1 MNKANLKRRVLTGMF
16 GGSLLLLSALHEL
29 SYLAVFVLII
39 FLSTREYF
47 KILMNNGFRP
57 NYNLGVFLSVI
68 IFVTTY
74 LYASKESLIGV
85 HFVLVPI
92 LPLVCLSALY
102 SSNNNETLS
111 NVSVTFFGILYISLP
126 ISLLNFIVFN
136 EYSYNSIYLMATLLF
151 LWNSESAAYFGGSLF
166 GRKKLFESVSPMKTW
181 EGVISCLLANVIL
194 AYLIHQFVWTS
205 FQTFT
210 FWVLFSMV
218 VLVSGIFGDLFES
231 LLKRNFNLKD
241 SGNKLPGH
249 GGFLD
254 RFDSFFF
261 VIPYVYFYLKIIDQI
276 T

>member
-1 MNKANLKRRVLTGMF
+1 MNRANLKRRVLTGML

-29 SYLAVFVLII
+29 SYLSVFVVII
-39 FLSTREYF
+39 FLSSREYY
-47 KILMNNGFRP
+47 KILSNNGFKP
-57 NYNLGVFLSVI
+57 NYNLGVFLSVV

-74 LYASKESLIGV
+74 FYTSNESFIGI

-102 SSNNNETLS
+102 SSDNHQTLS

-126 ISLLNFIVFN
+126 ISLLNFIVFSDYN
-136 EYSYNSIYLMATLLF
+136 YNSIYLMATLLF

-166 GRKKLFESVSPMKTW
+166 GKKKLFESVSPMKTW
-181 EGVISCLLANVIL
+181 EGVLFGLIANVIL
-194 AYLIHQFVWTS
+194 AYLIHEYVWGS
-205 FQTFT
+205 FQSLT
-210 FWVLFSMV
+210 FWIFFSIV
-218 VLVSGIFGDLFES
+218 VLISGVFGDLFES

-241 SGNKLPGH
+241 SSNKLPGH

>member
-1 MNKANLKRRVLTGMF
+1 MNKANLKRRVLTGML

-39 FLSTREYF
+39 FLSSKEYF
-47 KILMNNGFRP
+47 KILINNGFRP

-74 LYASKESLIGV
+74 FYASKESLIGV

-181 EGVISCLLANVIL
+181 EGVISGLLANVIL
-194 AYLIHQFVWTS
+194 AYLIHQFIWAS

-261 VIPYVYFYLKIIDQI
+261 VIPYVYFYLKIINQI

>member
-1 MNKANLKRRVLTGMF
+1 MNKANLKRRILTGMF

-29 SYLAVFVLII
+29 SYLVVFVLII
-39 FLSTREYF
+39 FLSSREYF
-47 KILMNNGFRP
+47 KILINNGFRP

-151 LWNSESAAYFGGSLF
+151 LWTSESAAYFGGSLF

-181 EGVISCLLANVIL
+181 EGVISGLLANVIL

-210 FWVLFSMV
+210 FWVLFSVV

-261 VIPYVYFYLKIIDQI
+261 VIPYVFFYLKIIDQI

>member
-1 MNKANLKRRVLTGMF
+1 MNKANLKRRILTGML

-39 FLSTREYF
+39 FLSSREYF
-47 KILMNNGFRP
+47 KILINNGFRP

-74 LYASKESLIGV
+74 FYASKESLIGV

-181 EGVISCLLANVIL
+181 EGVISGLLANVIL

>member
-1 MNKANLKRRVLTGMF
+1 MNKANLKRRVLTGML

-39 FLSTREYF
+39 FLSSREYF
-47 KILMNNGFRP
+47 KILINNGFRP

-74 LYASKESLIGV
+74 FYASKESLIGV

-181 EGVISCLLANVIL
+181 EGVISGLLANVIL

>member
-1 MNKANLKRRVLTGMF
+1 MNRANLKRRILTGMF

-39 FLSTREYF
+39 FLSSREYY
-47 KILMNNGFRP
+47 KILAKNGFRP
-57 NYNLGVFLSVI
+57 NFNLGVFLSVV

-74 LYASKESLIGV
+74 FYASEKNLLGV
-85 HFVLVPI
+85 HFILVPL

-102 SSNNNETLS
+102 SSENKETLS

-136 EYSYNSIYLMATLLF
+136 DYGYNSIYLMATLLF
-151 LWNSESAAYFGGSLF
+151 LWTSESAAYFGGSLF
-166 GRKKLFESVSPMKTW
+166 GKKKLFESVSPMKTW
-181 EGVISCLLANVIL
+181 EGVVFGLIANVIL
-194 AYLIHQFVWTS
+194 AYFIHEYIWTS
-205 FQTFT
+205 YFSLT
-210 FWVLFSMV
+210 FWIFFSIV
-218 VLVSGIFGDLFES
+218 VLISGIFGDLFES

-241 SGNKLPGH
+241 SGSKLPGH

>member
-1 MNKANLKRRVLTGMF
+1 ML

-39 FLSTREYF
+39 FLSSREYF
-47 KILMNNGFRP
+47 KILINNGFRP

-74 LYASKESLIGV
+74 FYASKESLIGV

-151 LWNSESAAYFGGSLF
+151 LWTSESAAYFGGSLF

-181 EGVISCLLANVIL
+181 EGVISGLLANVIL

-210 FWVLFSMV
+210 FWVLFSVV

-261 VIPYVYFYLKIIDQI
+261 VIPYVFFYLKIIDQI

>member
-1 MNKANLKRRVLTGMF
+1 MNKANLKRRVLTGML

-29 SYLAVFVLII
+29 SYLVVFVLII
-39 FLSTREYF
+39 FLSSREYF
-47 KILMNNGFRP
+47 KILVNNGFRP

-151 LWNSESAAYFGGSLF
+151 LWTSESAAYFGGSLF

-181 EGVISCLLANVIL
+181 EGVISGLLANVIL

>member
-1 MNKANLKRRVLTGMF
+1 MNKANLKRRVLTGML

-39 FLSTREYF
+39 FLSSKEYF
-47 KILMNNGFRP
+47 KILINNGFRP

-74 LYASKESLIGV
+74 FYASKESLIGV

-136 EYSYNSIYLMATLLF
+136 EYGYNSIYLMATLLF

-181 EGVISCLLANVIL
+181 EGVISGLLANVIL
-194 AYLIHQFVWTS
+194 AYLIHQFIWTS

-261 VIPYVYFYLKIIDQI
+261 VIPYVFFYLKIIDQI

>member
-1 MNKANLKRRVLTGMF
+1 MNKANLKRRILTGMF

-29 SYLAVFVLII
+29 SYLVVFVLII
-39 FLSTREYF
+39 FLSSREYF
-47 KILMNNGFRP
+47 KILINNGFRP

-151 LWNSESAAYFGGSLF
+151 LWTSESAAYFGGSLF

-181 EGVISCLLANVIL
+181 EGVISGLLANVIL

>member
-39 FLSTREYF
+39 FLSSREYF
-47 KILMNNGFRP
+47 KILINNGFRP

-68 IFVTTY
+68 IFITTY
-74 LYASKESLIGV
+74 FYASKESLIGV
-85 HFVLVPI
+85 HFVLIPI

-181 EGVISCLLANVIL
+181 EGVISGILANLIL
-194 AYLIHQFVWTS
+194 AYLIYQFVWTS

-210 FWVLFSMV
+210 FWALFSVV

>member
-29 SYLAVFVLII
+29 SYLVVFVLII
-39 FLSTREYF
+39 FLSSREYF
-47 KILMNNGFRP
+47 KILINNGFRP

-151 LWNSESAAYFGGSLF
+151 LWTSESAAYFGGSLF

-181 EGVISCLLANVIL
+181 EGVISGLLANVIL

-210 FWVLFSMV
+210 FWVLFSVV

>member
-39 FLSTREYF
+39 FLSSREYF
-47 KILMNNGFRP
+47 KILRNNGFRP

-151 LWNSESAAYFGGSLF
+151 LWTSESAAYFGGSLF

-181 EGVISCLLANVIL
+181 EGVISGLLANVIL

-210 FWVLFSMV
+210 FWVLFSVV

-261 VIPYVYFYLKIIDQI
+261 VIPYVFFYLKIIDQI

>member
-39 FLSTREYF
+39 FLSSREYF
-47 KILMNNGFRP
+47 KILINNGFRP

-68 IFVTTY
+68 IFITTY
-74 LYASKESLIGV
+74 FYASKESLIGV
-85 HFVLVPI
+85 HFVLIPI

-151 LWNSESAAYFGGSLF
+151 LWTSESAAYFGGSLF

-181 EGVISCLLANVIL
+181 EGVISGILANLIL
-194 AYLIHQFVWTS
+194 AYLIYQFVWTS

-210 FWVLFSMV
+210 FWVLFSVV

>member
-39 FLSTREYF
+39 FLSSREYF

-68 IFVTTY
+68 IFVTSY

-85 HFVLVPI
+85 NFVLVPI

-151 LWNSESAAYFGGSLF
+151 LWTSESAAYFGGSLF

-181 EGVISCLLANVIL
+181 EGVISGLLANVIL

-210 FWVLFSMV
+210 FWVLFSVV

>member
-39 FLSTREYF
+39 FLSSREYF
-47 KILMNNGFRP
+47 KILINNGFRP

-74 LYASKESLIGV
+74 FYASKESLIGV
-85 HFVLVPI
+85 HFVLIPI

-151 LWNSESAAYFGGSLF
+151 LWTSESAAYFGGSLF

-181 EGVISCLLANVIL
+181 EGVISGILANLIL
-194 AYLIHQFVWTS
+194 AYLIYQFVWTS

-210 FWVLFSMV
+210 FWVLFSVV

>member
-29 SYLAVFVLII
+29 SYLVVFVLII
-39 FLSTREYF
+39 FLSSREYF
-47 KILMNNGFRP
+47 KILINNGFRP

-68 IFVTTY
+68 IFVTSY
-74 LYASKESLIGV
+74 LYASEESLIGV

-151 LWNSESAAYFGGSLF
+151 LWTSESAAYFGGSLF

-181 EGVISCLLANVIL
+181 EGVISGLLANVIL

-210 FWVLFSMV
+210 FWVLFSVV

-261 VIPYVYFYLKIIDQI
+261 VIPYVFFYLKIIDQI

>member
-1 MNKANLKRRVLTGMF
+1 MNKANLKRRVLTGML

-29 SYLAVFVLII
+29 SYLVVFVLII
-39 FLSTREYF
+39 FLSSKEYF
-47 KILMNNGFRP
+47 KILINNGFRP

-74 LYASKESLIGV
+74 FYASKESLIGV

-181 EGVISCLLANVIL
+181 EGVISGLLANVIL
-194 AYLIHQFVWTS
+194 AYLIHQFIWTS

-261 VIPYVYFYLKIIDQI
+261 VIPYVFFYLKIIDQI

>member
-1 MNKANLKRRVLTGMF
+1 MNRANLKRRILTGMF
-16 GGSLLLLSALHEL
+16 GGSLLLLSAIHEL

-39 FLSTREYF
+39 FLSSREYY
-47 KILMNNGFRP
+47 KILAKNGFRP
-57 NYNLGVFLSVI
+57 NFNLGVFLSVV

-74 LYASKESLIGV
+74 FYASEKNLLGV
-85 HFVLVPI
+85 HFILVPL

-102 SSNNNETLS
+102 SSDNKETLS

-136 EYSYNSIYLMATLLF
+136 DYGYNSIYLMATLLF
-151 LWNSESAAYFGGSLF
+151 LWTSESAAYFGGSLF
-166 GRKKLFESVSPMKTW
+166 GKKKLFESVSPMKTW
-181 EGVISCLLANVIL
+181 EGVVFGLIANVIL
-194 AYLIHQFVWTS
+194 AYFIHEYIWTS
-205 FQTFT
+205 YFSLT
-210 FWVLFSMV
+210 FWIFFSIV
-218 VLVSGIFGDLFES
+218 VLISGIFGDLFES

-241 SGNKLPGH
+241 SGSKLPGH